1 MYLHIADLQRDA
13 HMLPDIKVVA
23 EKLLLNYPKNID
35 PLIRRWLG
43 RNEQYAQA

>member
-1 MYLHIADLQRDA
+1 MHLHIADLQRDA

-23 EKLLLNYPKNID
+23 EKLLLNYPKNVD

-43 RNEQYAQA
+43 RKEQYAQA